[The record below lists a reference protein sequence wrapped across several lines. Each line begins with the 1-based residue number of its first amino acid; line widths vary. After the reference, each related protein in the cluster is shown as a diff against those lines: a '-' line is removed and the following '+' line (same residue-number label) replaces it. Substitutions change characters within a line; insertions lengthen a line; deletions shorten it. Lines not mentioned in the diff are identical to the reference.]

1 MYKQTK
7 GDNMANHPEL
17 YDDEEERVKEIKAD
31 KKERAQIMKEN
42 GMDEET
48 IQADVWDTVDV
59 QCQGTCQGWL
69 MKEEEESGRDM
80 CMSCDSEAMD

>member
-1 MYKQTK
+1 MSSDY
-7 GDNMANHPEL
+7 D
-17 YDDEEERVKEIKAD
+17 YDDGEKLLKEIKAD

-69 MKEEEESGRDM
+69 TKEEEESGRDM
-80 CMSCDSEAMD
+80 CMSCDYEAMD